1 MASYLTQEDVQNF
14 GHELVDFSQR
24 AAVHAVAPHLQE
36 LERQNADLHAR
47 LARATKL
54 NLELALDRAVPNWRE
69 IDRNPRWLHWLAGR
83 DVGVRYFGA
92 STQNICSAA
101 TRLQRGEL
109 WAAERS
115 ATCTHRAGV
124 S

>member
-36 LERQNADLHAR
+36 
-47 LARATKL
+47 
-54 NLELALDRAVPNWRE
+54 
-69 IDRNPRWLHWLAGR
+69 LHWLAGR